1 MHSLPLFHRLA
12 GQPVIVVG
20 EGEAAEAKSRL
31 LERAGARIVGID
43 DPAARLRVL
52 RIRFRRLLPLWFPW
66 LLLMSMLMLRL
77 LILRF
82 PPLIP
87 RFPFPVRHLRRTPT
101 PLMPRPRRPNHL
113 DFVATIACVT

>member
-1 MHSLPLFHRLA
+1 KLQPLSFAL
-12 GQPVIVVG
+12 
-20 EGEAAEAKSRL
+20 
-31 LERAGARIVGID
+31 
-43 DPAARLRVL
+43 PAARLRGL

-66 LLLMSMLMLRL
+66 LLLMSMLMPRL